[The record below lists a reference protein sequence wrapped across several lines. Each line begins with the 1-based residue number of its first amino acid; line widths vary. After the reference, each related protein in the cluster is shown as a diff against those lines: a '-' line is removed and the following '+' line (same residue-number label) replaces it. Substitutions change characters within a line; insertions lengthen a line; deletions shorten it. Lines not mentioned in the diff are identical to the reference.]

1 MDNRYNNRG
10 GRNGPNG
17 NTYNGNSQNGN
28 GYNGSSYNGGRYG
41 SGAGNGYGNGWNGGN
56 GEGEYLPALREPVV
70 ERNGALGVADVRD
83 VLEIIFKRKR
93 VVLSSFLCIAVP
105 IIYVAASNPPRFV
118 ATGKILIKSERV
130 ETTVAPGEEPRPLPA
145 RVNPATVNSEVQ
157 VLRSN
162 ELFRDVANHLVRNGF
177 SEKAEAVAPEAV
189 ARALASAVKVAPI
202 RDSNVIQVTY
212 TSSVPELAVET
223 LNAVLD
229 GYIDYHAR
237 VHSSPR
243 VTEFYRRQLAE
254 KLAKLKAAEAKLLR
268 YETTHD
274 IISAKQE
281 ITNHVDRL
289 ALLESQRREV
299 VLKVGEL
306 KEEVAQYEAALAGLP
321 ESEATE
327 KRLVVNPAW
336 EQAVKRLRYSQNR
349 LERLRLRYT
358 DNHRLVREMKE
369 RAADAEK
376 ELSQTE
382 RYVLGSQVVA
392 KNPVRGDL
400 TQRLSRARVELG
412 TAEAKVALVD
422 EQLRKYR
429 EELRRLSRRG
439 AKAEALK
446 NRVEELR
453 QTWDLFRRKAEEAQI
468 AEAMDQ
474 EQLVN
479 VTIMERPHL
488 PLPRVPTLGTVMM
501 AVAVVGALAAGIV
514 LAFLLEF
521 LKRHF
526 RREPDLERYLG
537 VPALGSVREF

>member
-1 MDNRYNNRG
+1 MDSYNNNRG

-17 NTYNGNSQNGN
+17 NSYNGNTYNGNSYNGN
-28 GYNGSSYNGGRYG
+28 SYNGGRYG
-41 SGAGNGYGNGWNGGN
+41 NGGGNGYGNGWNGSN

-70 ERNGALGVADVRD
+70 ERNGALGVTDVRD

-105 IIYVAASNPPRFV
+105 IIYVAASNPPSFV

-130 ETTVAPGEEPRPLPA
+130 ESTVAPGEDPRPLPA

-157 VLRSN
+157 VLKSN
-162 ELFRDVANHLVRNGF
+162 ELFRDVANRLARNGSSG
-177 SEKAEAVAPEAV
+177 SEKPTSPEV
-189 ARALASAVKVAPI
+189 LARALASAVKVAPI

-212 TSSVPELAVET
+212 TSRVPELAVET

-243 VTEFYRRQLAE
+243 VTDFYRRQLVE

-274 IISAKQE
+274 IVSAKQE
-281 ITNHVDRL
+281 LANHVDRL
-289 ALLESQRREV
+289 AALESQRREV
-299 VLKVGEL
+299 ILSVGAL

-358 DNHRLVREMKE
+358 ENHRLVREVKE
-369 RAADAEK
+369 RAEDAER
-376 ELSQTE
+376 EVSQTE
-382 RYVLGSQVVA
+382 RYVLGSEVVA

-400 TQRLSRARVELG
+400 MQRLSRARVELG
-412 TAEAKVALVD
+412 TAEAKVALVE

-429 EELRRLSRRG
+429 EELGRLSRRG

-453 QTWDLFRRKAEEAQI
+453 QSWDLFRRKAEEAQI

-479 VTIMERPHL
+479 VTIMERPQL

-521 LKRHF
+521 LKRQF